1 MPEFAQPGLRTQ
13 GFKNQPA
20 PIGSPVEEEGAPFE
34 GSAFELHREAP
45 SRPLEPSLEL
55 DLDLRA
61 RIRQA
66 LVCPYCRD
74 EVERGAESVGCV
86 RDGCGAIYHAECW
99 DECSADHGSCAVF
112 GCSSTRA
119 QPLSSAGYVLRVLR
133 LLAAALLLPPR
144 LVAAVEE
151 RDGGEGLGQQ
161 IARLSAAAFPSLDPS
176 DDGFGKLAAY
186 LTTSCMLAFALV
198 PLLEGLLPRG
208 FPAAMTVLAIP
219 PLVLLGTLVLPGLV
233 AALSISAFCLARALV
248 LGLKG
253 ERAALER
260 RGGGSVKA
268 LK

>member
-1 MPEFAQPGLRTQ
+1 VEDE
-13 GFKNQPA
+13 PA
-20 PIGSPVEEEGAPFE
+20 SFQLLADAPPPPRQPVELGM
-34 GSAFELHREAP
+34 
-45 SRPLEPSLEL
+45 

-86 RDGCGAIYHAECW
+86 RDGCGAIYHSECW
-99 DECSADHGSCAVF
+99 EECSADHGSCAVF
-112 GCSSTRA
+112 GCSSQRA
-119 QPLSSAGYVLRVLR
+119 APLSSAGYLLRLLR

-161 IARLSAAAFPSLDPS
+161 IARLSSTAFPSLDPS
-176 DDGFGKLAAY
+176 DDGFLKLAAY
-186 LTTSCMLAFALV
+186 LTTSCMLAFAGI
-198 PLLEGLLPRG
+198 PLLEGILPPG
-208 FPAAMTVLAIP
+208 FPSAMVVLAIP
-219 PLVLLGTLVLPGLV
+219 PLVLLGTLILPGLV
-233 AALSISAFCLARALV
+233 AGALISAFCLARALV

-260 RGGGSVKA
+260 GGGGTVKA